1 MSVQVECRGEALQG
15 AAPMLT
21 KVIETLLARTAERD
35 PDLDLEDLEL
45 IVVAEDYTLALAQ
58 LSGGEAV
65 GGEGVVRA
73 IHREESVTMLLDGR
87 HMSAALA
94 GDAEAVA
101 AFVHLFHRELCRIH
115 DARVRLGRAEG
126 LAALLDCEFDRQLLP
141 IAESMW
147 AEYFS
152 TRRSV
157 WSLPA
162 SSDLMLN
169 HLADLN
175 DAFPPSM
182 QEEIALHLAAND
194 LDALFARSLGRI
206 THLLQT
212 IAHCQGYLAGLGR
225 PLSQLSPEL
234 EQMLVKGFL
243 AEAWPQTGEVLDQ
256 LYRGEAR
263 SAEALYAA
271 LLPQIQTVFAAL
283 GQRIRR
289 AEDGGVWLD
298 PIPMFG
304 VTPMQ

>member
-1 MSVQVECRGEALQG
+1 MPHPRRACGWV
-15 AAPMLT
+15 AP
-21 KVIETLLARTAERD
+21 R
-35 PDLDLEDLEL
+35 P
-45 IVVAEDYTLALAQ
+45 
-58 LSGGEAV
+58 GGPA
-65 GGEGVVRA
+65 
-73 IHREESVTMLLDGR
+73 
-87 HMSAALA
+87 
-94 GDAEAVA
+94 
-101 AFVHLFHRELCRIH
+101 
-115 DARVRLGRAEG
+115 
-126 LAALLDCEFDRQLLP
+126 DCESDRQLLP

-147 AEYFS
+147 AGILLDPPLG
-152 TRRSV
+152 V

-225 PLSQLSPEL
+225 PLAAEPEL

-243 AEAWPQTGEVLDQ
+243 AEAWPQTGEVPRPALPW
-256 LYRGEAR
+256 RGAQR
-263 SAEALYAA
+263 RGLACSAATADPDRLCGPGPAH
-271 LLPQIQTVFAAL
+271 PPCR
-283 GQRIRR
+283 GRR
-289 AEDGGVWLD
+289 AWLD